1 MSIAGAEKSEAEVVD
16 GRATAE
22 PSGESVALLA
32 ISIWFFAT
40 IVLSAFWPAPA
51 IAINDAL
58 FGAEI
63 VVDEHSFFGR
73 EPLQW
78 DALMW
83 FLIGLPFIVVLH
95 GRTRHAAETFRRF
108 RSEMTGWWPR
118 VKARVRHIGV
128 ARFLVVF
135 VSGCGL
141 LALVWA
147 IGDAFIVAWL
157 SSVPERLSNFAT
169 RPLNR
174 LGDGLLMTVCVLFIG
189 VAGAAFGRLRW
200 MFEAVAIA
208 ITASV
213 SGVLLS
219 TLKPVVGRVRPEL
232 WTSPFDFAPG
242 GDSFPSGHSLY
253 AAAFGVTLLLAR
265 VHGRLRWIL
274 AGFVM
279 LIPLARIVNFRHW
292 PSDAL
297 GSILLVCLVAWIV
310 VPATMQGK
318 AIENA
323 PTLSE

>member
-1 MSIAGAEKSEAEVVD
+1 MSIAGAEKRGTELVD
-16 GRATAE
+16 GRSTAE
-22 PSGESVALLA
+22 PPGESFALLVT
-32 ISIWFFAT
+32 SIWFFAT
-40 IVLSAFWPAPA
+40 IIFSAFWPAPA
-51 IAINDAL
+51 IAINNAVFDA
-58 FGAEI
+58 AI

-73 EPLQW
+73 EPFQW
-78 DALMW
+78 DVLMW
-83 FLIGLPFIVVLH
+83 FLIGLPFIFALH

-108 RSEMTGWWPR
+108 RGEITGWWPR
-118 VKARVRHIGV
+118 VKARIRRIGI
-128 ARFLVVF
+128 ARFLVVLG
-135 VSGCGL
+135 SGCGL
-141 LALVWA
+141 LALVWL
-147 IGDAFIVAWL
+147 IGDALIVAWL

-174 LGDGLLMTVCVLFIG
+174 LGDGLLITVCVLFIG
-189 VAGAAFGRLRW
+189 VAGAAFGRLGW
-200 MFEAVAIA
+200 LLEAVAIA

-219 TLKPVVGRVRPEL
+219 ALKPIVGRVRPEL

-253 AAAFGVTLLLAR
+253 AAAFAVTLLLAR
-265 VHGRLRWIL
+265 AHGRSRWLL

-310 VPATMQGK
+310 VPATMHGK
-318 AIENA
+318 AIGNE
-323 PTLSE
+323 PTS